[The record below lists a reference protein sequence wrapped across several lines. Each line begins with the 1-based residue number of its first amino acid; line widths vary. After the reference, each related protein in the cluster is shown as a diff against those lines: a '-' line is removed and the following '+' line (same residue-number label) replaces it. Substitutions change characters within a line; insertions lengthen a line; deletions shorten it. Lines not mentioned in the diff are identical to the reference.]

1 MMNKVKV
8 SFVRGF
14 TLIELLVTIAIMAVL
29 MTFAIP
35 SYQGWLQNNAL
46 KAALQNW
53 RESFYYAQTVAMQK
67 QRNITLCAS
76 SDGATCNTDDFA
88 KGWIVIIPQDDN
100 PDMGTVLQDFVP
112 LTMVA
117 QMKLNDSKD
126 SVSFLANGRLNSG
139 VAGNTLTITDNNGH
153 QKTLTFNGQGRIYR

>member
-1 MMNKVKV
+1 MSNL
-8 SFVRGF
+8 SRGF

-67 QRNITLCAS
+67 QRKITLCAS
-76 SDGATCNTDDFA
+76 SDGATCDTDDFA
-88 KGWIVIIPQDDN
+88 QGWIVISPQDDN
-100 PDMGTVLQDFVP
+100 KVLQDFVP
-112 LTMVA
+112 SKMVSVMTLNNA
-117 QMKLNDSKD
+117 QKR
-126 SVSFLANGRLNSG
+126 VTFLSNGRLNLGS
-139 VAGNTLTITDNNGH
+139 AGKTLTIKDKKGNS
-153 QKTLTFNGQGRIYR
+153 KTLTFNGQGRIYE

>member
-1 MMNKVKV
+1 MSKL
-8 SFVRGF
+8 SRGF

-76 SDGATCNTDDFA
+76 SDGATCDTDDFA
-88 KGWIVIIPQDDN
+88 QGWIVISPQDDN
-100 PDMGTVLQDFVP
+100 KVLQDFVP
-112 LTMVA
+112 STMVA
-117 QMKLNDSKD
+117 TMKLNANKD
-126 SVSFLANGRLNSG
+126 SVIFLANGRIGSG
-139 VAGNTLTITDNNGH
+139 AAGNTLTITDNNGH
-153 QKTLTFNGQGRIYR
+153 QKTLTFNGQGRIY

>member
-1 MMNKVKV
+1 MSKL
-8 SFVRGF
+8 SRGF

-35 SYQGWLQNNAL
+35 SYQGWLQNSAL

-67 QRNITLCAS
+67 QRKITLCAS
-76 SDGATCNTDDFA
+76 SDGATCNTDDFDFA

-100 PDMGTVLQDFVP
+100 PNTGVVLQDFVP
-112 LTMVA
+112 STMVA
-117 QMKLNDSKD
+117 TMKLNDNKN
-126 SVSFLANGRLNSG
+126 SVSFLANGRIGSG

-153 QKTLTFNGQGRIYR
+153 HKTLTFNGQGRIYE